1 MLKTCMICGKQV
13 EEQEVIPLSIT
24 YNIPKGH
31 LYMTLNTYCKEC
43 NEKIVLPTIR
53 EISDKL
59 ALEYK
64 R

>member
-24 YNIPKGH
+24 YNVPKGN
-31 LYMTLNTYCKEC
+31 LYITLNTYCKEC

-59 ALEYK
+59 ALGYK

>member
-1 MLKTCMICGKQV
+1 MFKTCMICGKQV

-24 YNIPKGH
+24 YNIPIGN
-31 LYMTLNTYCKEC
+31 LYMGLNTYCKEC

-64 R
+64 G

>member
-13 EEQEVIPLSIT
+13 EEQEIIPLSIT
-24 YNIPKGH
+24 YNIPKGR
-31 LYMTLNTYCKEC
+31 LYIALNTYCKEC

-64 R
+64 G